1 MPDVNSDKLPN
12 ISDILTKFTDRLT
25 KFGDFTDSAPHIES
39 RTYGHH
45 KLRLAL
51 KYIESNYNKNIS
63 LKDLSELCCISQ
75 SYFSRLFSTTMRI
88 SLSKYITKIRI
99 EKAKQLL
106 VDPSKKILAVAYEI
120 GYNDT
125 AYFNRKFK
133 EITKMTPSEYRNL
146 VLN

>member
-1 MPDVNSDKLPN
+1 
-12 ISDILTKFTDRLT
+12 
-25 KFGDFTDSAPHIES
+25 
-39 RTYGHH
+39 
-45 KLRLAL
+45 
-51 KYIESNYNKNIS
+51 
-63 LKDLSELCCISQ
+63 
-75 SYFSRLFSTTMRI
+75 MRI

-106 VDPSKKILAVAYEI
+106 LDPAKKILAVAYEI